1 MQLEIITPDKV
12 LYSGEIT
19 GVKVPGSK
27 EKGSFEVLNNH
38 APIISNLQ
46 KGTVRVKD
54 ASGTQSFEISGGIIE
69 VFDNKVIILA

>member
-27 EKGSFEVLNNH
+27 GFFEILNNH
-38 APIISNLQ
+38 APIISNLD
-46 KGTVRVKD
+46 KGTVRVND
-54 ASGTQSFEISGGIIE
+54 ASGTQNFDISGGIVE
-69 VFDNKVIILA
+69 VFNNKVIILA

>member
-27 EKGSFEVLNNH
+27 GFFEILNNH
-38 APIISNLQ
+38 APIISNLD
-46 KGTVRVKD
+46 KGTVRVND
-54 ASGTQSFEISGGIIE
+54 ANGTQNFDISGGIVE
-69 VFDNKVIILA
+69 VFNNKVIILA